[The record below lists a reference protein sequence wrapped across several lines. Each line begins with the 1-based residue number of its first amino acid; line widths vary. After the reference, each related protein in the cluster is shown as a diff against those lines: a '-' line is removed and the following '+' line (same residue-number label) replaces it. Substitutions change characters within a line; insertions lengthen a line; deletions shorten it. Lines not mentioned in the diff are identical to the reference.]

1 MRNRA
6 ARRCCR
12 GGRVYEGCP
21 TMWGCGCVCVC
32 ACGRGGVKRRYYYPL
47 AEATCFHMP
56 SDRLLTKHS
65 ACSVRIRVRS

>member
-1 MRNRA
+1 MPYNV
-6 ARRCCR
+6 
-12 GGRVYEGCP
+12 GLRV
-21 TMWGCGCVCVC
+21 CVCVC
-32 ACGRGGVKRRYYYPL
+32 VWAGGVKRRYYYPL